1 MWNLKA
7 KQIVSKWW
15 QKTIFW
21 PKSTLGFIRESKNS
35 LPVSSFRLH
44 FQQTEKK
51 NKTSRNSNKQP
62 EFTEFTWEYVHTQD
76 SAFISFVIPQK
87 PSNLSEHALG
97 IYYSLQ
103 DLAKPLL
110 ILITALKRFKHSPG
124 VVIPIH

>member
-1 MWNLKA
+1 MWSSKA

-15 QKTIFW
+15 HKTIFW
-21 PKSTLGFIRESKNS
+21 PKSILGFIRESKNS
-35 LPVSSFRLH
+35 LPISSFRLH

-51 NKTSRNSNKQP
+51 NKTSRNSNSLSLLN
-62 EFTEFTWEYVHTQD
+62 TGSWGYVHTQD

-110 ILITALKRFKHSPG
+110 ILITALKRFKPSPG